1 VNDSKLNL
9 LLQERAELHTR
20 LEKLQRFIETR
31 EFDSLNK
38 EDQVLLCKQELDME
52 QDEKTLSNRI
62 FYTYLNASIYP
73 DTRTSNLIL
82 SLEKS

>member
-1 VNDSKLNL
+1 VKDDKLNL
-9 LLQERAELHTR
+9 LLQERTELHTR
-20 LEKLQRFIETR
+20 LEKLQRFIETN

-62 FYTYLNASIYP
+62 FYTYLNAS
-73 DTRTSNLIL
+73 N
-82 SLEKS
+82 